1 MPSEAGMTAKE
12 INTAD
17 WSTAPLPEPG
27 ESSHDYD
34 DDILHS
40 IIHLGSLRM

>member
-1 MPSEAGMTAKE
+1 MPSEGGMTAKE

-27 ESSHDYD
+27 KSSHHYD